1 MSAALFLSA
10 SVLHWFIC
18 VRNPCGEITAAG
30 VSVCL
35 RTEGPVAGLFEAAHH
50 RQIVAGVA
58 RAEVE
63 PLREVEPEPAVLEP
77 ETRIERL

>member
-35 RTEGPVAGLFEAAHH
+35 RTEGPAAGLFEVAHH

-63 PLREVEPEPAVLEP
+63 AFGEVEREVAVLEP
-77 ETRIERL
+77 EP

>member
-1 MSAALFLSA
+1 MSAALFFRLGFTLVYLCEKPLRRDLA
-10 SVLHWFIC
+10 
-18 VRNPCGEITAAG
+18 TG

-35 RTEGPVAGLFEAAHH
+35 RTEGPAAGLFEAAHH

>member
-35 RTEGPVAGLFEAAHH
+35 RTEGPAAGLFEAAHH
-50 RQIVAGVA
+50 RQIALGGAG
-58 RAEVE
+58 AEVE
-63 PLREVEPEPAVLEP
+63 AFGEVEREVAVLEP
-77 ETRIERL
+77 EP